1 MHVVLSHVQV
11 MAMFSSLKKSFVRN
25 LILCVVCLF
34 MLFVASMT
42 IYLMHREEAHH
53 VDLLHARLQAINHC
67 FAASQLE
74 GESQLQI
81 TNYATPFTN
90 DVRITV
96 LNRQGDVLFEST
108 DSIAGQSHKNHLN
121 REEVKQALAEGEG
134 FAVIRSSETTGI
146 DYFYSATTF
155 GDYIV
160 RSALPYDTQL
170 RKSLASDRH
179 YLYVAIIIT
188 FVLLGL
194 FLYMTRRLSHTEND
208 NQQLQTRLQFE
219 QEYNQYKRE
228 LSSNIAHELKT
239 PVSSIQGYLETIL
252 DARAGGSI
260 SDEQLSRF
268 LERSY
273 SQSQRLNALVRDI
286 VTLNRMD
293 AATTSPNTHPIE
305 KETIDVARL
314 VRDILSEVSLRLE
327 LQQMQVFNALPHSL
341 MLRCNPSML
350 YSIFRNLIDN
360 AIAYS
365 GKGSRISIE
374 LMEGP
379 ADTHLREGGVYHF
392 RFADNGPGV
401 ADEHLTRIFERF
413 YRVDKG
419 RSRRLGGTGLGLA
432 IVKNAVIMHGGT
444 ITARN
449 RQEGGLEF
457 DFTLLG

>member
-1 MHVVLSHVQV
+1 MKHKFVQ
-11 MAMFSSLKKSFVRN
+11 N
-25 LILCVVCLF
+25 LVISIICLF
-34 MLFVASMT
+34 MLFAASMT
-42 IYLMHREEAHH
+42 VYLMHREESHH
-53 VDLLHARLQAINHC
+53 VDLLHVRLQAINHC
-67 FAASQLE
+67 YAMDKLLAGANYE
-74 GESQLQI
+74 LQI
-81 TNYATPFTN
+81 TNYELPADANYEHPYAN
-90 DVRITV
+90 DVRLTV
-96 LNRQGDVLFEST
+96 LNCEGDVLYEST

-121 REEVKQALAEGEG
+121 REEVQQALTEGEG

-146 DYFYSATTF
+146 DYFYSATRF

-170 RKSLASDRH
+170 RQSLASDRH
-179 YLYVAIIIT
+179 YLYVAILIT

-208 NQQLQTRLQFE
+208 NQQLQTRLQLE

-228 LSSNIAHELKT
+228 LSNNIAHELKT

-252 DARAGGSI
+252 EARAGGSI

-273 SQSQRLNALVRDI
+273 SQSQRLNALVQDI

-293 AATTSPNTHPIE
+293 AATVSPATHPIE
-305 KETIDVARL
+305 KEQVNVTEL
-314 VRDILSEVSLRLE
+314 VRNMLNEVSLKLE
-327 LQQMQVFNALPHSL
+327 LQEMHVDNSLPPML
-341 MLRCNPSML
+341 MLQCNPSMV

-360 AIAYS
+360 AIAYA
-365 GKGSRISIE
+365 GKGSTITIGMQE
-374 LMEGP
+374 
-379 ADTHLREGGVYHF
+379 ADAPRHRTPSTYHF
-392 RFADNGPGV
+392 TFADNGPGV
-401 ADEHLTRIFERF
+401 PEEHLTRIFERF

-444 ITARN
+444 ITAKA
-449 RQEGGLEF
+449 RQGGGLQFEF
-457 DFTLLG
+457 SLVG

>member
-1 MHVVLSHVQV
+1 MPAVLYHVQV
-11 MAMFSSLKKSFVRN
+11 MVMFSSRKN
-25 LILCVVCLF
+25 LVISIICLF
-34 MLFVASMT
+34 MLFAASMT
-42 IYLMHREEAHH
+42 VYLMHREESHH
-53 VDLLHARLQAINHC
+53 VDLLHVRLQAYNQEVMDLHDSC
-67 FAASQLE
+67 W
-74 GESQLQI
+74 
-81 TNYATPFTN
+81 YAPHQ
-90 DVRITV
+90 DVRLTV
-96 LNRQGDVLFEST
+96 LNRQGDVLYEST

-121 REEVKQALAEGEG
+121 REEVQQALTEGEG

-146 DYFYSATTF
+146 DYFYSATRF

-170 RKSLASDRH
+170 RQSLASDRH
-179 YLYVAIIIT
+179 YLYVAILIT

-208 NQQLQTRLQFE
+208 NQQLQTRLQLE

-228 LSSNIAHELKT
+228 LSNNIAHELKT

-252 DARAGGSI
+252 EARAGGSI

-273 SQSQRLNALVRDI
+273 SQSQRLNALVQDI

-293 AATTSPNTHPIE
+293 AATVSPSTHPIE
-305 KETIDVARL
+305 KEQVNVSEL
-314 VRDILSEVSLRLE
+314 VRNMLSEVSLKLE
-327 LQQMQVFNALPHSL
+327 LQEMHVDNSLPQML
-341 MLRCNPSML
+341 MLQCNSSMV

-360 AIAYS
+360 AIAYA
-365 GKGSRISIE
+365 GKGSTITIGMQEVAEPSRHRS
-374 LMEGP
+374 
-379 ADTHLREGGVYHF
+379 YHF
-392 RFADNGPGV
+392 TFADNGPGV
-401 ADEHLTRIFERF
+401 PEEHLPRIFERF

-444 ITARN
+444 ITAKA
-449 RQEGGLEF
+449 RQGGGLQFEF
-457 DFTLLG
+457 SLVG